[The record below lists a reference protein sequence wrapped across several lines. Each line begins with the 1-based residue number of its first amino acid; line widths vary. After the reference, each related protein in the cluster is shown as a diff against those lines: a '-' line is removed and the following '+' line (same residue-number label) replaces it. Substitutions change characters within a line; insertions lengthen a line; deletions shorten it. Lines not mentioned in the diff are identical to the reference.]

1 MYYKIISQGQIID
14 AAPDDQLNY
23 VRWQDK
29 NGMFLSCTPELAD
42 GIVSTDGDE
51 IYLLEGPSAGAV
63 LPDAPV
69 ITMAEI
75 TEEEYL
81 EIREEMDA
89 GQAIVNP
96 DGEQQEDSQAKTRLR
111 QLEEMVA
118 SLQSMKAKD
127 NYPQGSYFVLH
138 DEVYRATDP
147 ISKGSEIR
155 PGYNCE
161 KKSLDEF
168 LNQEGE

>member
-42 GIVSTDGDE
+42 GIVSTGGDE
-51 IYLLEGPSAGAV
+51 IYLLEGSSAGAV

-69 ITMAEI
+69 ITLAEI

-81 EIREEMDA
+81 EIRDELDA
-89 GQAIVNP
+89 GQAIVIP
-96 DGEQQEDSQAKTRLR
+96 DAEEPSGEDSPKPQTRLA
-111 QLEEMVA
+111 QLESQVADLVEQNAMLVECILEM
-118 SLQSMKAKD
+118 S
-127 NYPQGSYFVLH
+127 
-138 DEVYRATDP
+138 EVVY
-147 ISKGSEIR
+147 
-155 PGYNCE
+155 
-161 KKSLDEF
+161 
-168 LNQEGE
+168 GE